1 MDSATGEPRSF
12 MKYVFRFDEEGKGEM
27 VNTIQY
33 AVLALVPI
41 VMLNKLVQ
49 RFVPDID
56 EDKGSIEV
64 LVEVVIQIIVT
75 FIGLLFIN
83 RLVTFVPT
91 YSGVDYPEFS
101 IIYVILAVMLITL
114 SLQTKLGKKVNLLA
128 ERFLEMFDQQPQQG
142 KQQGQQQQGQV
153 RISQPIAGQ
162 ALHGG
167 PLHDSTPLSQLPTVN
182 YDGMYRGDSNPLVAA
197 KTPGDSA
204 MMGGMAGDLMP
215 ANMGGMGGG
224 VW

>member
-1 MDSATGEPRSF
+1 
-12 MKYVFRFDEEGKGEM
+12 MKYVFRFDDEGKGEM
-27 VNTIQY
+27 VNTMQY
-33 AVLALVPI
+33 AMLALIPI
-41 VMLNKLVQ
+41 VVLNKIVQ

-64 LVEVVIQIIVT
+64 LMEVVVQIIVT

-91 YSGVDYPEFS
+91 YSGIDYPDFS
-101 IIYVILAVMLITL
+101 IICVILAVLLITL

-128 ERFLEMFDQQPQQG
+128 ERFLEMFESPKQG
-142 KQQGQQQQGQV
+142 QQQGQQQQGQV

-167 PLHDSTPLSQLPTVN
+167 PIQGIHDSTPLSQLPTVN

-197 KTPGDSA
+197 KTPGGDM
-204 MMGGMAGDLMP
+204 MMGGGDLMP